1 MSSDIAGRLAELEIV
16 LPVAAAPL
24 ANYVPFR
31 LSGSQL
37 FISGQLPLEEG
48 APKYS
53 GIVGDQVSA
62 GEAAQAAR
70 LCAINILAQAST
82 ALDGDLE
89 RIAACIRLGIFVAAT
104 QAFTEHPKVANG
116 ASDLMVG
123 VLGDAGRHARF
134 AVGVASLPLGVS
146 VEVDA
151 TFEIR

>member
-1 MSSDIAGRLAELEIV
+1 MSSDIAGRLAALGIV

-31 LSGSQL
+31 ISGSQL
-37 FISGQLPLEEG
+37 FISGQLPVEGG

-53 GIVGDQVSA
+53 GIVGDQVST
-62 GEAAQAAR
+62 GDAAQAAR
-70 LCAINILAQAST
+70 LCAINILAQASA

-104 QAFTEHPKVANG
+104 AAFTEHPKVANG
-116 ASDLMVG
+116 ASDLIVG

>member
-1 MSSDIAGRLAELEIV
+1 MGSVVAGRLAERGIV
-16 LPVAAAPL
+16 LPEAAAPV

-37 FISGQLPLEEG
+37 FISGQVPVEG
-48 APKYS
+48 GTPKYL
-53 GIVGDQVSA
+53 GIVGDQVEVA
-62 GEAAQAAR
+62 QAVQAAR
-70 LCAINILAQAST
+70 LCAINILAQASA
-82 ALDGDLE
+82 ALAGDLD
-89 RIAACIRLGIFVAAT
+89 RIVACIRLGIFVAAT
-104 QAFTEHPKVANG
+104 PAFTEHPKVANG
-116 ASDLMVG
+116 ASDLMVA